1 MKINPILKHEYKLTS
16 DGDAWGNCMQW
27 LFAIGDHLTFN
38 TDTPVPDAWE
48 FRPSPLGPDEDSFVY
63 QFLQEDHVPAGEV
76 LSFGHALIRLR
87 DILQAQGRD
96 Y

>member
-1 MKINPILKHEYKLTS
+1 MKINPILKKEYKLTS

-38 TDTPVPDAWE
+38 TNIPVPAEWE
-48 FRPSPLGPDEDSFVY
+48 FRPSPLGADDDSYVF
-63 QFLQEDHVPAGEV
+63 QFLREDHVAADDV
-76 LSFGHALIRLR
+76 LSFGHSLIRLR
-87 DILQAQGRD
+87 DILQSQGRD